1 MQWFQQLLLSF
12 TVYDAYLPNNMTLF
26 TYSKILRTVYKNR
39 LLNKC
44 IPLFTGQESYLG
56 KQMPF
61 SEVQNADYFHLT

>member
-44 IPLFTGQESYLG
+44 IGIRINSNSINLNDRTEEST
-56 KQMPF
+56 QIPQDQ
-61 SEVQNADYFHLT
+61 V